1 MAQIWPADSPELLGF
16 INCFLVEFKL
26 VSFVLFFGVVEVM
39 ILGFNSEFNNELG
52 LDFAMVVIPDDILE
66 F

>member
-1 MAQIWPADSPELLGF
+1 
-16 INCFLVEFKL
+16 
-26 VSFVLFFGVVEVM
+26 M

-66 F
+66 FWIVDKIVDNGNDDTVMDVLELGFLK